1 MGSYVCIRTGIRCAA
16 IRALT
21 RLSHRSHQSKA
32 RLVTQAILPV
42 SPDCCS
48 CQIVCP
54 CNCYSMRSD
63 SHDCI
68 SIELLEVFAR
78 VGVTESERG
87 FPQRL
92 TLTISVWPDK
102 SFDNLEDDIAQTANY
117 SAICAAARDF
127 ARERSVRLIETMADQ
142 LASHLLQI

>member
-1 MGSYVCIRTGIRCAA
+1 M
-16 IRALT
+16 
-21 RLSHRSHQSKA
+21 Q
-32 RLVTQAILPV
+32 
-42 SPDCCS
+42 
-48 CQIVCP
+48 
-54 CNCYSMRSD
+54 SD

-68 SIELLEVFAR
+68 SIEQLEVFAR
-78 VGVTESERG
+78 VGVTENERG

-127 ARERSVRLIETMADQ
+127 TRDHSTKLVETLAAQ
-142 LASHLLQI
+142 LASHLLQIFPIRKVRLELRKFVLPDAKHVSVILTRNASIS